1 MTIYNKFLDQGFITL
16 NNTYGK
22 ETIHDL
28 CSAAELY
35 IKRTCQR
42 RGTIGNAAYKLYR
55 TENLLY
61 DFLVPNLLNSPVLLD
76 LIEQIYPNG
85 FQLQEILLYFSQPN
99 GRFQFLH
106 RDVDHISTELFDPSP
121 PLTAVQIPLVQFDT
135 LIGGTRL
142 VAGSHKSF
150 AEPPS
155 IEQEDLTKV
164 KERTPTI
171 KVGDCLVRDAR
182 AWHGAGVNSS
192 EQVRS
197 MFTLAFIPL
206 PPNTTISTTAVSS
219 DVYFNLDHQARKLV
233 AAPPFL
239 ASLT

>member
-1 MTIYNKFLDQGFITL
+1 MTTYNKFLDQGFITL
-16 NNTYGK
+16 KEAYGA
-22 ETIHDL
+22 ETILDL
-28 CSAAELY
+28 HRAAELY

-61 DFLVPNLLNSPVLLD
+61 DFLVPNLLNSTVLLD

-106 RDVDHISTELFDPSP
+106 RDVDHNTSDHFDPSP
-121 PLTAVQIPLVQFDT
+121 PLTAVQIPLVQFNAS
-135 LIGGTRL
+135 IGGTRL
-142 VAGSHKSF
+142 IAGSHKNF
-150 AEPPS
+150 AAPPS
-155 IEQEDLTKV
+155 IEEENLSKV

-171 KVGDCLVRDAR
+171 DVGDCLVRDAR
-182 AWHGAGVNSS
+182 AWHGAGINSS
-192 EQVRS
+192 QQVRS
-197 MFTLAFIPL
+197 MFTLAFVPL
-206 PPNTTISTTAVSS
+206 PPDTTPSTLVSS
-219 DVYFNLDHQARKLV
+219 DVYFNLNHQARKLV